1 MDQTAKQPRNPND
14 LLIFQNIDNEDFEW
28 QYDAIRTPLPY
39 FIAAGQVRE
48 LPFYIARH
56 GIEKLVDRIL
66 QKANKNHM
74 NPLFRKEERDKIVLG
89 VKQINQARDKSPQE
103 LALEALKRKKDADPY
118 EELFKERE
126 VVQQQQA
133 EAELAKQRP
142 AQPFYQTQ
150 YTPPAATPTPGVPAA
165 APAQGTPLT
174 QQPVVPNPAPPTDP
188 ASAQVMQTAD
198 PERLNLY
205 NFLTHRAHLDLTH
218 EPTREKLDAMTVDQ
232 IKEEF
237 GPEYPEI
244 IDPTRGLV
252 PDSKA
257 TLEEDGM
264 PVTNAGR
271 PVTPTVPPQP
281 VAQPIPQPAP
291 ASAMPQ
297 PVPTPTT
304 ITPPAAPQVSQ
315 PVISPVQ
322 PPVATIPVATPAP
335 APIRPNISMN
345 PQAPAAPLLDQQLQ
359 QVK

>member
-1 MDQTAKQPRNPND
+1 MDQTANQPRNPND

-89 VKQINQARDKSPQE
+89 VKHINQLRDKSPQE
-103 LALEALKRKKDADPY
+103 IALEALKRKKDADPY

-126 VVQQQQA
+126 IAQQQKA
-133 EAELAKQRP
+133 EAELAKQQP

-150 YTPPAATPTPGVPAA
+150 YTPPPGQPVT
-165 APAQGTPLT
+165 AQGAPLQ
-174 QQPVVPNPAPPTDP
+174 QQPVVPNPTPPTDP
-188 ASAQVMQTAD
+188 ASVQVMQTAD
-198 PERLNLY
+198 PERLNIY

-218 EPTREKLDAMTVDQ
+218 EPTRQKLDALTIDQ

-244 IDPTRGLV
+244 IDPTRALV
-252 PDSKA
+252 PDSKT

-271 PVTPTVPPQP
+271 PVTPNVPPQP
-281 VAQPIPQPAP
+281 VAQPAPVPQPVAAPVIPMTPIPTPVVPPPVVAPQPAP
-291 ASAMPQ
+291 
-297 PVPTPTT
+297 
-304 ITPPAAPQVSQ
+304 I
-315 PVISPVQ
+315 Q
-322 PPVATIPVATPAP
+322 PPIATIPVATAAP